1 MSSETVNPAAWEYLY
16 CVRKYLVDETGQDK
30 VRSCCC
36 SDPTLSVAWLHNL
49 GSAIRSVSDQSVGK
63 AVSQSVASG
72 QSRRP
77 PDGKGREGLIKPFSR
92 Q

>member
-1 MSSETVNPAAWEYLY
+1 MNEPWACPVYPKGEGGCQGWVSKAGVSSETVNPAAWEYLY

-49 GSAIRSVSDQSVGK
+49 GSAIR
-63 AVSQSVASG
+63 
-72 QSRRP
+72 
-77 PDGKGREGLIKPFSR
+77 
-92 Q
+92 